1 MNYSTLVIV
10 LAVLVLV
17 TNIIV
22 QLVKDI
28 SCLKERPTKVVAL
41 IVAVIL
47 TVCTTV
53 AYFQIKSLVLT
64 WYIIVAA
71 VIIGFIVAYGAIF
84 GFDNLYGELLDKLK
98 DLFGKKGGM

>member
-41 IVAVIL
+41 IVSVIL
-47 TVCTTV
+47 TV
-53 AYFQIKSLVLT
+53 
-64 WYIIVAA
+64 
-71 VIIGFIVAYGAIF
+71 
-84 GFDNLYGELLDKLK
+84 
-98 DLFGKKGGM
+98 

>member
-10 LAVLVLV
+10 LAVLVLL

-41 IVAVIL
+41 IVAIVL
-47 TVCTTV
+47 TVCATV
-53 AYFQIKSLVLT
+53 AYFQINSLVLT

-71 VIIGFIVAYGAIF
+71 LIVGFIVAYGAIF
-84 GFDNLYGELLDKLK
+84 GFDNLYGDLLDKLK
-98 DLFGKKGGM
+98 ELLSKTGGK

>member
-10 LAVLVLV
+10 LAVLVLL

-41 IVAVIL
+41 IVAIVL
-47 TVCTTV
+47 TVCATV
-53 AYFQIKSLVLT
+53 AYFQINSLVLT
-64 WYIIVAA
+64 WYIIVASLI
-71 VIIGFIVAYGAIF
+71 VGFIVAYGAIF
-84 GFDNLYGELLDKLK
+84 GFDNLYVDLLDKLK
-98 DLFGKKGGM
+98 ELLSKTGGK